1 MWDFKASNGMKGEGH
16 FMPGGTYKSLE
27 LEPSGLGFEAAPQ
40 ADGSV
45 ELTVTASGLAL
56 FVMIES
62 RLDGSYSDNAF
73 DLTAAESRR
82 VTFTPATPLPPGEV
96 PDFTLYDLYSC
107 QATQ

>member
-1 MWDFKASNGMKGEGH
+1 MKGEGH
-16 FMPGGTYKSLE
+16 FVSGGAYKSLE
-27 LEPSGLGFEAAPQ
+27 LEPSGLGLNVTPQ
-40 ADGSV
+40 ADGSF

-73 DLTAAESRR
+73 DLTAGEIRR

-107 QATQ
+107 QTAD